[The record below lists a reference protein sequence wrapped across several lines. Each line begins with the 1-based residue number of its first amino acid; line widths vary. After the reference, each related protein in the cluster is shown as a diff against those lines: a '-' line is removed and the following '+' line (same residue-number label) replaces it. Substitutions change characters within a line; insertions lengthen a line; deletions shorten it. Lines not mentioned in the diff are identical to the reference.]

1 VPARWEGCGDGAS
14 GPASDDGTDKEE
26 AV

>member
-26 AV
+26 AL